1 MYAER
6 KRVTPLTDGAGAATF
21 YSENFTG
28 RIHSVSY
35 LKVDYTDGVDFTITL
50 ERTGQSIWT
59 DTNINASET
68 VYPLAAANLGTTG
81 AASSLS
87 EVPIIAANDRV
98 KIIIAQGGAAH
109 TGNFDIVIT

>member
-6 KRVTPLTDGAGAATF
+6 HTIVAETDGSGDATV
-21 YSENFTG
+21 YSPNVTG

-35 LKVDYTDGVDFTITL
+35 LKDDFADGVDFTITL
-50 ERTGQSIWT
+50 ERTGQTVWT

-68 VYPLAAANLGTTG
+68 VYPVAPANLGNG

-87 EVPIIAANDRV
+87 EVPIIAVNDRL
-98 KIIIAQGGAAH
+98 KIIVGSGGD
-109 TGNFDIVIT
+109 TKFGTFDLVVA